1 MKKIH
6 LSLTAMAVLML
17 AGCTDEPTSTSHEK
31 SMAQG
36 KTLEQILAEK
46 SNSEEKALVK
56 EGIQALL
63 AGDYDKASQDFNIA
77 LVDDPTNTW
86 LHTLNA
92 MTYQLLA
99 RKGDVNQLEIAE
111 AGYNQALKFDPTN
124 AIASLQL
131 GRIQKQQKRYEKARE
146 EFANA
151 LLIEPQNLPA
161 LYELASTSYYLGD
174 IKTAQAAIERYIKA
188 APNKAE
194 AYRAAGMIMAA
205 SGKPQEALEFA
216 KKYES
221 LVENK
226 SHARHV
232 KNRVNEWKRLYD
244 SGIIMLA
251 QAEDAAAADPNAGAE
266 GSTDSNAPAAN
277 GGDAANASA
286 GNKQQASAAPAA
298 RAQMVAIDA
307 IVMRISEEAST
318 AKGNNILENFSLTLA
333 PGTHMRARG
342 HGIPATLNN
351 ADGTKTYQPVN
362 FDGTSIFP
370 PSTATTSPITSAV
383 AGSVTG
389 GGSPL
394 SVSRLFTQGVSFGSV
409 SYSLNIANATRKR
422 IKVLDRP
429 SVTTIVG
436 KHAEFYAGIDLA
448 LGLAGQYGGNISKTP
463 TGITVKVIPLSLE
476 GDRVVLEIEVYGSLT
491 PDLVNDVTKTFTE
504 IQTSHV
510 KTTVE
515 MKLGET
521 LMLGGIN
528 SHEDQADKSGFP
540 LLQDIPGIQYLFS
553 REATNSVRKS
563 VTYLITPRTHE
574 KTKAD
579 IKQAF
584 SNSNIDAPTN
594 LTELEM
600 RNKDWFAPYNNN
612 QVMILKY
619 AAPLYRE
626 FRTGDITPVIWWQD
640 EDFDE
645 QITQIASFL
654 YY

>member
-17 AGCTDEPTSTSHEK
+17 TGCADEPTSLSHEK
-31 SMAQG
+31 TMAQG
-36 KTLEQILAEK
+36 KTLEQILAES
-46 SNSEEKALVK
+46 SNSEEKVLVK
-56 EGIQALL
+56 EGIQALM

-77 LVDDPTNTW
+77 LVDDPSNTW

-92 MTYQLLA
+92 MAYQLLA

-111 AGYNQALKFDPTN
+111 AGYNQALKFEPTN
-124 AIASLQL
+124 VIASLQL
-131 GRIQKQQKRYEKARE
+131 GRIKKQQKEYKKAQE
-146 EFANA
+146 EFANV

-194 AYRAAGMIMAA
+194 AYRAAGIIMAA
-205 SGKPQEALEFA
+205 SGRSQEAAGFA

-221 LVENK
+221 LAKNK
-226 SHARHV
+226 SHARHIN
-232 KNRVNEWKRLYD
+232 NRVTEWKHLYD
-244 SGIIMLA
+244 SGVIMLA
-251 QAEDAAAADPNAGAE
+251 QAEDTAGAD
-266 GSTDSNAPAAN
+266 GSDSSPPAN
-277 GGDAANASA
+277 GGDAANAAPA
-286 GNKQQASAAPAA
+286 GNQHPTSEATAGP
-298 RAQMVAIDA
+298 AQMVAIDA
-307 IVMRISEEAST
+307 IVMRVSEEATT

-342 HGIPATLNN
+342 HGIPASSTT
-351 ADGTKTYQPVN
+351 DGVTTTTPIN
-362 FDGTSIFP
+362 FDSAPIFP
-370 PSTATTSPITSAV
+370 ASTATTSPITSSITSAI
-383 AGSVTG
+383 SG

-394 SVSRLFTQGVSFGSV
+394 SVSRLFTQGISFGSV
-409 SYSLNIANATRKR
+409 SYSLNIANATRTR

-436 KHAEFYAGIDLA
+436 KHAEFYAGTDLA
-448 LGLAGQYGGNISKTP
+448 LGLTGNYGGNISKTP
-463 TGITVKVIPLSLE
+463 TGITVKVIPLSLN

-491 PDLVNDVTKTFTE
+491 PDLASDVTKTFTP

-528 SHEDQADKSGFP
+528 SHEDQSSKSGFP
-540 LLQDIPGIQYLFS
+540 ILQDIPGLQYLFS
-553 REATNSVRKS
+553 RETTDSLRKS
-563 VTYLITPRTHE
+563 VTYLITPRSHE
-574 KTKAD
+574 KNQAE
-579 IKQAF
+579 IKKAF
-584 SNSNIDAPTN
+584 SNFSSEPTN
-594 LTELEM
+594 LTELEL
-600 RNKDWFAPYNNN
+600 RNREWFSPYNN
-612 QVMILKY
+612 QVIMLKF

-626 FRTGDITPVIWWQD
+626 FRTGDISPLIWWQE

-645 QITQIASFL
+645 QITQIANFL